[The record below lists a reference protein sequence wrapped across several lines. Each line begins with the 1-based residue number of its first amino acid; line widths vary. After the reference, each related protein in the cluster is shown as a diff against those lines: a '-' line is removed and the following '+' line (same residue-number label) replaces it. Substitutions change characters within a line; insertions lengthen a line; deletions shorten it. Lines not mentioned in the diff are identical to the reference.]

1 MSDGLPA
8 IPGLTTGV
16 YILYHSFERPC
27 SCAVFCVDG
36 ELEHRLILL
45 KGKVFMEPLDTD
57 FEVVARESASRRRRS
72 LSANARYNILLI
84 FPALGVLWL
93 LYLVGAAAFQWP
105 VTGVVNGVMTLMI
118 FLFILAALGLF
129 WASAPRHRSE

>member
-1 MSDGLPA
+1 
-8 IPGLTTGV
+8 
-16 YILYHSFERPC
+16 
-27 SCAVFCVDG
+27 
-36 ELEHRLILL
+36 
-45 KGKVFMEPLDTD
+45 MEPLDTD

-84 FPALGVLWL
+84 FPVLGVLWL
-93 LYLVGAAAFQWP
+93 LYLIGAAAFQWP

-129 WASAPRHRSE
+129 WASAPRRRQE